1 MRNAEVIR
9 QWKILK
15 RIEKS
20 RYVTAKDLAEEHDVA
35 LRTIRRDIEA
45 LQEAGFP
52 LYDDK
57 DGGKKVWRL
66 LEGYSQKAQAG
77 FTMSEMAA
85 LYFGRHLMT
94 ILSGAPFADDLDSA
108 FVKIRAALPEK
119 STRYLARISD
129 LFGARPFP
137 SKDYSAKKGVIATL
151 VDATLHE
158 RRVSMSYYSASSK
171 RAKRYE
177 VDPYRVVYYQ
187 GGLYLYGRVEE
198 YGEVRTFAVERIERI
213 ALTEVTF
220 EMPTEQD
227 IEAHTRSA
235 FGIAGGK
242 AQEVILR
249 FDAALADSIKD
260 RTWHQSQQ
268 ITDRPDGSFDLA
280 LNVALSRELK
290 AWIRSFVPRVMII
303 KPPSL
308 KDDIERDLKE
318 ALNRWK
324 NS

>member
-20 RYVTAKDLAEEHDVA
+20 RYVSATDLAKEHDVA

-52 LYDDK
+52 LYDDRES
-57 DGGKKVWRL
+57 GRKVWRL
-66 LEGYSQKAQAG
+66 LEGHSQKAQAS
-77 FTMSEMAA
+77 FTMAEMAA

-94 ILSGAPFADDLDSA
+94 VLSGAPFAADLDSA
-108 FVKIRAALPEK
+108 FVKIRGALPEK
-119 STRYLARISD
+119 STKYLARISD

-158 RRVSMSYYSASSK
+158 RRVDMSYYSASSK

-187 GGLYLYGRVEE
+187 GGVYLYGRVEE

-213 ALTEVTF
+213 ALMDYSF
-220 EMPTEQD
+220 EMPTQD
-227 IEAHTRSA
+227 EIEAHTRSA
-235 FGIAGGK
+235 FGIAGGT
-242 AQEVILR
+242 AQEVVLR
-249 FDAALADSIKD
+249 FDAAAAPSIMD
-260 RTWHQSQQ
+260 RTWHASQQ
-268 ITDRPDGSFDLA
+268 IAARSDGTFELSLT
-280 LNVALSRELK
+280 VALSRELK
-290 AWIRSFVPRVMII
+290 AWIRSFVPRVVVI
-303 KPPSL
+303 KPQSL
-308 KDDIERDLKE
+308 RDDIERDLKE

-324 NS
+324 DS

>member
-20 RYVTAKDLAEEHDVA
+20 RYVSASDLAEEHDVA

-52 LYDDK
+52 LYDDRESGRK
-57 DGGKKVWRL
+57 IWRL
-66 LEGYSQKAQAG
+66 LDGYSQKAQAT

-85 LYFGRHLMT
+85 LYFGRHLMNV
-94 ILSGAPFADDLDSA
+94 LSGAPFAADLDSA

-119 STRYLARISD
+119 STRYLSKIAD

-158 RRVSMSYYSASSK
+158 RRVDMSYYSASSK

-187 GGLYLYGRVEE
+187 GGLYLYGRVIE
-198 YGEVRTFAVERIERI
+198 YAEVRTFAVERIERI
-213 ALTEVTF
+213 ALMDETF
-220 EMPTEQD
+220 QMPSEQE

-242 AQEVILR
+242 AQEVLLR
-249 FDAALADSIKD
+249 FDSVVASSVRD
-260 RTWHQSQQ
+260 RVWHKSQR
-268 ITDRPDGSFDLA
+268 IEDRPDGSFDFSMS
-280 LNVALSRELK
+280 VALSRDLK
-290 AWIRSFVPRVMII
+290 AWIRSLLPHVVVI
-303 KPPSL
+303 KPQSL
-308 KDDIERDLKE
+308 RDDIERDLKE
-318 ALNRWK
+318 ALTRWK

>member
-1 MRNAEVIR
+1 MRNAEDIR

-20 RYVTAKDLAEEHDVA
+20 RYVTSADLAEEHDVA

-52 LYDDK
+52 LYDDRESGRK
-57 DGGKKVWRL
+57 IWRL
-66 LEGYSQKAQAG
+66 LDGHAQKTQAT

-94 ILSGAPFADDLDSA
+94 VLSGSPFAADLDSA
-108 FVKIRAALPEK
+108 FEKIRGALPEK
-119 STRYLARISD
+119 SSKYLARISD

-137 SKDYSAKKGVIATL
+137 SKNYSAKKGVIATL

-158 RRVSMSYYSASSK
+158 RRVDMSYYSASSK
-171 RAKRYE
+171 RAKKYE

-187 GGLYLYGRVEE
+187 GGLYLSGRVEE

-213 ALTEVTF
+213 ALMDETF
-220 EMPTEQD
+220 EMPKDQD
-227 IEAHTRSA
+227 IEAHTRNA

-242 AQEVILR
+242 AQEVVLR
-249 FDAALADSIKD
+249 FDAELADSIKD
-260 RTWHQSQQ
+260 RTWHESQK
-268 ITDRPDGSFDLA
+268 ITDSPDGSFVLSM
-280 LNVALSRELK
+280 NVALSRDLK
-290 AWIRSFVPRVMII
+290 AWIRSFVPRVVVI
-303 KPPSL
+303 KPQSL

-318 ALNRWK
+318 ALTRCA
-324 NS
+324 SI

>member
-20 RYVTAKDLAEEHDVA
+20 RYVTAADLAEEHEVA

-57 DGGKKVWRL
+57 EGGRKVWRL
-66 LEGYSQKAQAG
+66 LEGYQQKAQAG

-94 ILSGAPFADDLDSA
+94 VLSGAPFADDLDSA

-119 STRYLARISD
+119 STRYLTRISD
-129 LFGARPFP
+129 LFGARPVP
-137 SKDYSAKKGVIATL
+137 SKDYSAKRGVIATL

-158 RRVSMSYYSASSK
+158 RRVDMSYYSASSK

-198 YGEVRTFAVERIERI
+198 YNEVRTFAVERIERI
-213 ALTEVTF
+213 ALTEITF
-220 EMPTEQD
+220 ETPTDQD
-227 IEAHTRSA
+227 IEAHSRPA

-242 AQEVILR
+242 AQEVVLR
-249 FDAALADSIKD
+249 FDEDASGSVKD
-260 RTWHQSQQ
+260 RTWHESQK
-268 ITDRPDGSFDLA
+268 ITSHPDGSFDLT

-290 AWIRSFVPRVMII
+290 AWIRSFVPRVVVV
-303 KPPSL
+303 KPQSL

-318 ALNRWK
+318 ALTRWK
-324 NS
+324 N

>member
-20 RYVTAKDLAEEHDVA
+20 RHVSSSDLAEEHGVA

-52 LYDDK
+52 LYDDRES
-57 DGGKKVWRL
+57 GRKVWRL
-66 LEGYSQKAQAG
+66 IEGYQQKTPAT

-94 ILSGAPFADDLDSA
+94 ILSGAPFAADIDSA
-108 FVKIRAALPEK
+108 FAKIRSALPEK

-129 LFGARPFP
+129 LFGARPVP

-158 RRVSMSYYSASSK
+158 RRVDMSYYSASSK
-171 RAKRYE
+171 RAKRYM

-187 GGLYLYGRVEE
+187 GGLYLYGKVEE
-198 YGEVRTFAVERIERI
+198 YNEVRTFAVERIERI
-213 ALTEVTF
+213 SLTDIAF
-220 EMPTEQD
+220 ERPTDTEID
-227 IEAHTRSA
+227 AHNKSA
-235 FGIAGGK
+235 FGIFGGRPE
-242 AQEVILR
+242 EVVLR
-249 FDAALADSIKD
+249 FDAAAADSVTD
-260 RTWHQSQQ
+260 RTWHESQT
-268 ITDRPDGSFDLA
+268 ITTHADGSFDLH
-280 LNVALSRELK
+280 LNVAVSRELK
-290 AWIRSFVPRVMII
+290 AWIKSFLPRVTVVR
-303 KPPSL
+303 PQSL

-318 ALNRWK
+318 ALSRWK
-324 NS
+324 N

>member
-20 RYVTAKDLAEEHDVA
+20 RYVTAADLSEEHGVA

-52 LYDDK
+52 LYDDRE
-57 DGGKKVWRL
+57 GGRKIWRL
-66 LEGYSQKAQAG
+66 MEGYQQRAQAT

-94 ILSGAPFADDLDSA
+94 ILSGAPFAADLDSA
-108 FVKIRAALPEK
+108 FVKIRAALPERSSK
-119 STRYLARISD
+119 YLSKISD
-129 LFGARPFP
+129 LFGAIPFP
-137 SKDYSAKKGVIATL
+137 SKDYSKKKGVIATL

-158 RRVSMSYYSASSK
+158 RRVEMSYYSASSK
-171 RAKRYE
+171 RAKSYE

-198 YGEVRTFAVERIERI
+198 YAQVRTFAVERIERI
-213 ALTEVTF
+213 ALMDETF
-220 EMPTEQD
+220 EMPPESEID
-227 IEAHTRSA
+227 AHTRSA

-242 AQEVILR
+242 AQNVVVR
-249 FDAALADSIKD
+249 FDEAVGPSVRD
-260 RTWHQSQQ
+260 RTWHESQT
-268 ITDRPDGSFDLA
+268 ITTNPDGSFDLSM
-280 LNVALSRELK
+280 NVAPSRELK
-290 AWIRSFVPRVMII
+290 AWIRGFLPMVVVI
-303 KPPSL
+303 KPQSL

-324 NS
+324 N

>member
-20 RYVTAKDLAEEHDVA
+20 RYVTSTDLAEEHGVA

-57 DGGKKVWRL
+57 EGGRKVWRL
-66 LEGYSQKAQAG
+66 IEGYKQNTPAT

-85 LYFGRHLMT
+85 LYFGRHLIT
-94 ILSGAPFADDLDSA
+94 ILSGAPFAADIDSA
-108 FVKIRAALPEK
+108 FAKIRGALPEK

-129 LFGARPFP
+129 LFGARPVA
-137 SKDYSAKKGVIATL
+137 SKDYSAKKGVIASL

-158 RRVSMSYYSASSK
+158 KRVDMSYYSASSK
-171 RAKRYE
+171 RAKRYL

-198 YGEVRTFAVERIERI
+198 YGEIRTFAVERIERI
-213 ALTEVTF
+213 ALTDIGF
-220 EMPTEQD
+220 EMPQD
-227 IEAHTRSA
+227 SEIEAHTKGA
-235 FGIAGGK
+235 FGIFGGRP
-242 AQEVILR
+242 EPVSLR
-249 FDAALADSIKD
+249 FDAACADSVKD
-260 RTWHQSQQ
+260 RTWHASQK
-268 ITDRPDGSFDLA
+268 ITTHADGSFDLH
-280 LNVALSRELK
+280 LEVGVSRELK
-290 AWIRSFVPRVMII
+290 AWVKSFVPRVSVL
-303 KPPSL
+303 KPQSL

-318 ALNRWK
+318 ALSRWK
-324 NS
+324 S

>member
-20 RYVTAKDLAEEHDVA
+20 RYVTAADLAEEHEVA

-57 DGGKKVWRL
+57 EGGRKVWRL
-66 LEGYSQKAQAG
+66 LEGYQQKAQAG

-94 ILSGAPFADDLDSA
+94 VLSGAPFADDLDSA

-119 STRYLARISD
+119 STRYLTRISD
-129 LFGARPFP
+129 LFGARPVP
-137 SKDYSAKKGVIATL
+137 SKDYSAKRGVIATL

-158 RRVSMSYYSASSK
+158 RRVDMSYYSASSK

-198 YGEVRTFAVERIERI
+198 YNEVRTFAVERIERI
-213 ALTEVTF
+213 ALTEITF
-220 EMPTEQD
+220 ETPTDQN
-227 IEAHTRSA
+227 IEAHTRTA

-242 AQEVILR
+242 AQEVVLR
-249 FDAALADSIKD
+249 FDEDASGSVKD
-260 RTWHQSQQ
+260 RTWHESQK
-268 ITDRPDGSFDLA
+268 ITSHPDGSFDLT

-290 AWIRSFVPRVMII
+290 AWIRSFVPRVVVV
-303 KPPSL
+303 KPQSL

-318 ALNRWK
+318 ALTRWK
-324 NS
+324 N

>member
-20 RYVTAKDLAEEHDVA
+20 RYVTAQDLAEEHDVA

-57 DGGKKVWRL
+57 ESGRKVWRL
-66 LEGYSQKAQAG
+66 LEGYSQKAQAS

-94 ILSGAPFADDLDSA
+94 ILSGAPFAADLDSA

-137 SKDYSAKKGVIATL
+137 SKDYSAKKGVIAAL

-158 RRVSMSYYSASSK
+158 RRVEMSYYSASSK
-171 RAKRYE
+171 RAKSYE
-177 VDPYRVVYYQ
+177 VDPYRVVYHQ

-213 ALTEVTF
+213 ALTETTF
-220 EMPTEQD
+220 EAPALGE
-227 IEAHTRSA
+227 IEAHTSSA

-242 AQEVILR
+242 AHEVTVR
-249 FDAALADSIKD
+249 FDAELAESIKD
-260 RTWHQSQQ
+260 RTWHHSQR
-268 ITDRPDGSFDLA
+268 IVDRPDGSFDLS

-290 AWIRSFVPRVMII
+290 AWIRSFVPRVVVI

-318 ALNRWK
+318 ALTRWK

>member
-1 MRNAEVIR
+1 MRNTEVIR

-20 RYVTAKDLAEEHDVA
+20 RYVTASDLAEEHDVA

-57 DGGKKVWRL
+57 ESGRKVWRL
-66 LEGYSQKAQAG
+66 LDGYSQKAQAS

-94 ILSGAPFADDLDSA
+94 ILSGSPFADDLDSA

-137 SKDYSAKKGVIATL
+137 SKDYSAKKEVIQTL

-158 RRVSMSYYSASSK
+158 RRVDMSYYSASSK

-198 YGEVRTFAVERIERI
+198 YAEIRTFAVERIERI
-213 ALTEVTF
+213 ALMDISF
-220 EMPTEQD
+220 EMPKDHE
-227 IEAHTRSA
+227 IEAHTRNA

-242 AQEVILR
+242 AREVILR
-249 FDAALADSIKD
+249 FDAAAADSVKD
-260 RTWHQSQQ
+260 RTWHESQT
-268 ITDRPDGSFDLA
+268 IATRPDGTFDLTM
-280 LNVALSRELK
+280 NVALSRELK
-290 AWIRSFVPRVMII
+290 AWVRSFVPRVLVIR
-303 KPPSL
+303 PESL
-308 KDDIERDLKE
+308 KDEIERDLKE
-318 ALNRWK
+318 ALTRWK
-324 NS
+324 N

>member
-20 RYVTAKDLAEEHDVA
+20 RYVTASDLAEEHDVA

-52 LYDDK
+52 LYDDRESGRK
-57 DGGKKVWRL
+57 IWRL
-66 LEGYSQKAQAG
+66 LDGYSQKAQAT

-94 ILSGAPFADDLDSA
+94 ILSGAPFATDLDSA

-119 STRYLARISD
+119 STKYLSRIAD

-158 RRVSMSYYSASSK
+158 RRVDMSYYSASSK

-187 GGLYLYGRVEE
+187 GGLYLYGHVAE

-213 ALTEVTF
+213 ALMDETF
-220 EMPTEQD
+220 QMPSEQE
-227 IEAHTRSA
+227 IEAHTRTA

-242 AQEVILR
+242 AHEVLLR
-249 FDAALADSIKD
+249 FDAVVAPSVRD
-260 RTWHQSQQ
+260 RIWHESQRVL
-268 ITDRPDGSFDLA
+268 DRPDGSFDLS
-280 LNVALSRELK
+280 LSVALSREFK
-290 AWIRSFVPRVMII
+290 AWIRSLVPHVVVL

-308 KDDIERDLKE
+308 RDDIERDLKE
-318 ALNRWK
+318 ALIRWK

>member
-1 MRNAEVIR
+1 MRNTEVIR

-20 RYVTAKDLAEEHDVA
+20 RYVTASDLAEEHEVA

-52 LYDDK
+52 LYDDRE
-57 DGGKKVWRL
+57 GGRKVWRL
-66 LEGYSQKAQAG
+66 LEGYSQKAQAT

-85 LYFGRHLMT
+85 LYFGRHLMN
-94 ILSGAPFADDLDSA
+94 ILSGGPFADDLDSA

-137 SKDYSAKKGVIATL
+137 SKDYSAKKGIIATL
-151 VDATLHE
+151 VDATLHA
-158 RRVSMSYYSASSK
+158 RRVDMSYYSASSK
-171 RAKRYE
+171 RAKKYE

-213 ALTEVTF
+213 ALMDISF
-220 EMPTEQD
+220 EMPTDHE

-242 AQEVILR
+242 AQEVVLR
-249 FDAALADSIKD
+249 FDAAAADSVRN
-260 RTWHQSQQ
+260 RTWHESQQ
-268 ITDRPDGSFDLA
+268 IADRSDGSFDLS
-280 LNVALSRELK
+280 LNVAISRELR
-290 AWIRSFVPRVMII
+290 AWVRSFLPRVVVI
-303 KPPSL
+303 KPSSL
-308 KDDIERDLKE
+308 RDDIERDLKE
-318 ALNRWK
+318 ALTRWK
-324 NS
+324 N

>member
-1 MRNAEVIR
+1 
-9 QWKILK
+9 
-15 RIEKS
+15 
-20 RYVTAKDLAEEHDVA
+20 
-35 LRTIRRDIEA
+35 
-45 LQEAGFP
+45 
-52 LYDDK
+52 
-57 DGGKKVWRL
+57 
-66 LEGYSQKAQAG
+66 
-77 FTMSEMAA
+77 
-85 LYFGRHLMT
+85 MT
-94 ILSGAPFADDLDSA
+94 ILSGSPFADDLDSA
-108 FVKIRAALPEK
+108 FVKIRGALPEK

-158 RRVSMSYYSASSK
+158 RRVDMSYYSASSR

-213 ALTEVTF
+213 ALMDVSF
-220 EMPTEQD
+220 ETPKEHE

-242 AQEVILR
+242 AQEVVLR
-249 FDAALADSIKD
+249 FDAAAAGSVKD
-260 RTWHQSQQ
+260 RTWHESQK
-268 ITDRPDGSFDLA
+268 IASRPDGSFDLS
-280 LNVALSRELK
+280 LNVAISRELK
-290 AWIRSFVPRVMII
+290 AWIRSLVPWVVVI
-303 KPPSL
+303 KPSSL

-318 ALNRWK
+318 ALTRWK

>member
-20 RYVTAKDLAEEHDVA
+20 RYVTASDLAEEHDVA

-52 LYDDK
+52 LYDDRESGRK
-57 DGGKKVWRL
+57 IWRL
-66 LEGYSQKAQAG
+66 MEGYSQRAQAT

-94 ILSGAPFADDLDSA
+94 VLSGAPFAKDLDSA
-108 FVKIRAALPEK
+108 FAKIRSALPEK

-158 RRVSMSYYSASSK
+158 RRVEMSYYSASSK
-171 RAKRYE
+171 RAKKYE

-198 YGEVRTFAVERIERI
+198 YNEVRTFAVERIERI
-213 ALTEVTF
+213 ALLEVTF
-220 EMPTEQD
+220 EMPTEGE

-242 AQEVILR
+242 AQEVVLR
-249 FDAALADSIKD
+249 FDAAAGPSIQD
-260 RTWHQSQQ
+260 RTWHVSQK
-268 ITDRPDGSFDLA
+268 ITPGADGSFDLSMT
-280 LNVALSRELK
+280 VALSRELK
-290 AWIRSFVPRVMII
+290 AWIRSFVPRVVVI
-303 KPPSL
+303 KPQAL

-318 ALNRWK
+318 ALTRWK
-324 NS
+324 N

>member
-20 RYVTAKDLAEEHDVA
+20 RYVTAKALAEEHDVA

-52 LYDDK
+52 LYDDRE
-57 DGGKKVWRL
+57 GGRKIWRL
-66 LEGYSQKAQAG
+66 LDGYSQKAHAT
-77 FTMSEMAA
+77 FTMAEMAA

-94 ILSGAPFADDLDSA
+94 VLSGAPFGADLDSA

-119 STRYLARISD
+119 STKYLAKIAD

-137 SKDYSAKKGVIATL
+137 SKDYSAKKTVIATL

-158 RRVSMSYYSASSK
+158 RRVDMSYYSASSK

-177 VDPYRVVYYQ
+177 IDPYRVVYYQ
-187 GGLYLYGRVEE
+187 GGLYLYGRVAE

-213 ALTEVTF
+213 ALLDETF
-220 EMPTEQD
+220 EMPSEEE
-227 IEAHTRSA
+227 IEAHTRNA

-242 AQEVILR
+242 AQEVVLR
-249 FDAALADSIKD
+249 FDAVVTSSVRD
-260 RTWHQSQQ
+260 RIWHESQA
-268 ITDRPDGSFDLA
+268 IVDRPDGSFDLH
-280 LNVALSRELK
+280 LSVALSRELK
-290 AWIRSFVPRVMII
+290 AWIRSLVPHVVVVT
-303 KPPSL
+303 P
-308 KDDIERDLKE
+308 
-318 ALNRWK
+318 
-324 NS
+324 

>member
-1 MRNAEVIR
+1 MRNSEVIR

-20 RYVTAKDLAEEHDVA
+20 RYVTAADLSEEHGVA

-52 LYDDK
+52 LYDDRESGRK
-57 DGGKKVWRL
+57 IWRL
-66 LEGYSQKAQAG
+66 MEGYQQRAQAT

-94 ILSGAPFADDLDSA
+94 ILSGAPFATDLDSA

-119 STRYLARISD
+119 SSKYLERISD
-129 LFGARPFP
+129 LFGAIPFP
-137 SKDYSAKKGVIATL
+137 SKDYSAKKNIIATL

-158 RRVSMSYYSASSK
+158 RRVDMSYYSASSR

-177 VDPYRVVYYQ
+177 IDPYRVVYYQ

-198 YGEVRTFAVERIERI
+198 YAEVRTFAVERIERI
-213 ALTEVTF
+213 ALMDETF
-220 EMPTEQD
+220 EMPPEAEIQ
-227 IEAHTRSA
+227 AHTRSA

-242 AQEVILR
+242 AQEVVVR
-249 FDAALADSIKD
+249 FDAAAAPSVRD
-260 RTWHQSQQ
+260 RTWHESQS
-268 ITDRPDGSFDLA
+268 IKDRPDGSFDLSMS
-280 LNVALSRELK
+280 VSLSRELK
-290 AWIRSFVPRVMII
+290 AWIRSFAPMAIVI
-303 KPPSL
+303 KPQSL